1 VRKSMLAV
9 TVPLVALLAAAC
21 GSSSTKT
28 STGTGTAHATKT
40 QTTKTSSASPS
51 SGVTVATKT
60 IKPYGAVLVN
70 GAGRTLYI
78 FAPDKAKKVTC
89 VSACATI
96 WPPAKLPPGTKATAS
111 GQVKSSLLGSDPNPS
126 GGRVVTYNGWPL
138 YTYVTDTAPGVAHGQ
153 GINSAGGLWYVISP
167 SGKVIKSKKSSSSSS
182 SSAYG

>member
-1 VRKSMLAV
+1 MRKSMLAV
-9 TVPLVALLAAAC
+9 MVPIVALLAAAC
-21 GSSSTKT
+21 GSSSTNT
-28 STGTGTAHATKT
+28 STGAGTTHAATTQATKT
-40 QTTKTSSASPS
+40 TSTSSS
-51 SGVTVATKT
+51 SGVTISTKT

-70 GAGRTLYI
+70 GAGHTLYI

-96 WPPAKLPPGTKATAS
+96 WPPAKLPPGAKATPS

-138 YTYVTDTAPGVAHGQ
+138 YTYVTDTASGVAHGQ

-167 SGKVIKSKKSSSSSS
+167 TGKVIKSKKSS
-182 SSAYG
+182 